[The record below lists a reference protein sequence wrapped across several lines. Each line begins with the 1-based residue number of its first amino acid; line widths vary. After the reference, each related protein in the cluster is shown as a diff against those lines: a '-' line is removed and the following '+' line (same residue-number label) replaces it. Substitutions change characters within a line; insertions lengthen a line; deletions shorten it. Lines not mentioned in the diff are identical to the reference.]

1 MMIEPQSQR
10 SASPTGAAHH
20 HSGEECEMLY
30 VYQLNWENKSGEREY
45 FWSAWESQADARS
58 NGPWEVSF
66 PSPVTLAQLEEYTNS
81 NWALP
86 LSDDG
91 SEDLQNFD
99 GIEARGSLFLG
110 E

>member
-1 MMIEPQSQR
+1 
-10 SASPTGAAHH
+10 
-20 HSGEECEMLY
+20 MLY
-30 VYQLNWENKSGEREY
+30 VYQLNWDNKSGEREY

-66 PSPVTLAQLEEYTNS
+66 PSPVTLAQLEEYANS